1 MPDDQDPNLSDLQ
14 ARAWDRSSSYISDPD
29 LHPDADYHVLLEIDN
44 SSFLDFKGIT
54 LHTGIF
60 EFNEATNLNFDEMR
74 FLYPTYDGRM
84 LKDGQLPLYNNRIQP
99 VSLKGRP
106 DLDEVPDSNISFTVT
121 DYESFVKVEFKGI
134 VPDLFQEGSGV
145 VALGYLNDEVFYAEE
160 VLAKHDENY
169 MPPNIEINND
179 S

>member
-1 MPDDQDPNLSDLQ
+1 MNQI
-14 ARAWDRSSSYISDPD
+14 RKKR
-29 LHPDADYHVLLEIDN
+29 
-44 SSFLDFKGIT
+44 
-54 LHTGIF
+54 
-60 EFNEATNLNFDEMR
+60 
-74 FLYPTYDGRM
+74 
-84 LKDGQLPLYNNRIQP
+84 LYNILL
-99 VSLKGRP
+99 VSLFSVSGISLILYSLNSN
-106 DLDEVPDSNISFTVT
+106 LDYFFTPTELKEQNISSDKRIKIGGMVLEGSVLRNDSNISFTVT

>member
-1 MPDDQDPNLSDLQ
+1 MNQI
-14 ARAWDRSSSYISDPD
+14 RKKR
-29 LHPDADYHVLLEIDN
+29 
-44 SSFLDFKGIT
+44 
-54 LHTGIF
+54 
-60 EFNEATNLNFDEMR
+60 
-74 FLYPTYDGRM
+74 
-84 LKDGQLPLYNNRIQP
+84 LYNILLVSIFSVSGISLILYSLNSNLDYFFTPTELKEQNISSDKRIKIGGM
-99 VSLKGRP
+99 VLEGSVFRN
-106 DLDEVPDSNISFTVT
+106 DSNISFTVT

>member
-1 MPDDQDPNLSDLQ
+1 MNQI
-14 ARAWDRSSSYISDPD
+14 RKKR
-29 LHPDADYHVLLEIDN
+29 
-44 SSFLDFKGIT
+44 
-54 LHTGIF
+54 
-60 EFNEATNLNFDEMR
+60 
-74 FLYPTYDGRM
+74 
-84 LKDGQLPLYNNRIQP
+84 LYNILL
-99 VSLKGRP
+99 VSLFSVSGTSLILYSLNSN
-106 DLDEVPDSNISFTVT
+106 LDYFFTPTELKEQNISSHKRIKIGGMVLEGSVFRNDSNISFTVT
-121 DYESFVKVEFKGI
+121 DYKSFVKVEFKGI